1 MFQTEI
7 VLFIQ
12 SFASDF
18 WTFFF
23 KFWTELGS
31 SRWTIIL
38 VLTILFGISFRAGY
52 ILAHAVLWSGLITLY
67 LKELFA
73 VPRPANV
80 DLNVKLLGKSYPN
93 PSQFD
98 SMGAKGFFERLP
110 RDVVEAL
117 RADPIDS
124 WGFPSG
130 HTSTAMALGS
140 SIFMFF
146 KITWVRVIAV
156 VMIVFI
162 PFSRMY
168 LGRHFLADILGGYF
182 IGFLTFLIFYK
193 LAYKIQ
199 WFKTFFLGKL
209 EQKLW
214 DWKTF
219 LLLFYFLILPFL
231 LLFVPNIEHDG
242 IGIFLGLNL
251 GFLFLWIRG
260 IPKDSGKI
268 MHRVARVL
276 IALVLYLGADFL
288 FEKGSHIIFTG
299 EAGVVEFIRRILTM
313 ILLIWGSTEISI
325 KLGFFKREVSA
336 P

>member
-23 KFWTELGS
+23 KFWTEIGS
-31 SRWTIIL
+31 SRWTVIL

-80 DLNVKLLGKSYPN
+80 DLNVKLLGKSFPN
-93 PSQFD
+93 PSHFD
-98 SMGAKGFFERLP
+98 SMGAKGFFEWLP

-117 RADPIDS
+117 RANPVDS

-130 HTSTAMALGS
+130 HTSTAMTFGS

-146 KITWVRVIAV
+146 KLTWVRVIALV
-156 VMIVFI
+156 LIVFI

-182 IGFLTFLIFYK
+182 IGFITFLIFYN
-193 LAYKIQ
+193 LAFKSQ
-199 WFKTFFLGKL
+199 WFKDFFVGKL
-209 EQKLW
+209 ELKLL
-214 DWKTF
+214 DWKTL
-219 LLLFYFLILPFL
+219 LLLFYFLVLPFL
-231 LLFVPNIEHDG
+231 LLFVPHVEHEG

-276 IALVLYLGADFL
+276 IALVLYFGVDFL
-288 FEKGSHIIFTG
+288 LEKGSHIIITG
-299 EAGVVEFIRRILTM
+299 EAGVVEFIRRVLTI

-325 KLGFFKREVSA
+325 KLGFFKREVSV